1 MKGFAEIEFV
11 ISVFVFI
18 TTVSF
23 VTSIVIS
30 NMPLFHGASISDTL
44 KAKSWQY
51 SEMLL
56 LDEGAPANWQ
66 TLPFDE
72 VNRIGLS
79 TIERYVLDKDK
90 IDMLAAMCSDPGY
103 TSIKIML
110 GLDIRNDIIIEA
122 SYLDDS
128 PVTGGSKTV
137 CGPSTITQIRPR
149 FQTVRFG
156 VLNDA
161 DRTIIRVKVIII

>member
-1 MKGFAEIEFV
+1 MKGMAEIEF
-11 ISVFVFI
+11 ILSVFVFI

-30 NMPLFHGASISDTL
+30 NMPLFHSTSTSDTL

-56 LDEGAPANWQ
+56 LDEGDPANWQ

-79 TIERYVLDKDK
+79 TGKRYVIDQDK
-90 IDMLAAMCSDPGY
+90 ITKLAAFCLNPG
-103 TSIKIML
+103 
-110 GLDIRNDIIIEA
+110 
-122 SYLDDS
+122 
-128 PVTGGSKTV
+128 
-137 CGPSTITQIRPR
+137 
-149 FQTVRFG
+149 
-156 VLNDA
+156 
-161 DRTIIRVKVIII
+161 